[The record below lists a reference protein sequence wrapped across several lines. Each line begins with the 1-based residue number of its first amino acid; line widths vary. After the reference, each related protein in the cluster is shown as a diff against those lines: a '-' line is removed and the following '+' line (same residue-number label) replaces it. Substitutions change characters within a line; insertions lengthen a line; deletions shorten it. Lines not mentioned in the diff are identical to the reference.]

1 MKKLFTF
8 LGTFIISTL
17 AADQAFI
24 AKNTANACEEIC
36 EKPCKTKC
44 CPTPPE
50 PICTESYLPS
60 YYDLQCD
67 AGVYLYGDFLYWFA
81 NEDNLSPCMTVRG
94 SNTTLVETAPTTA
107 TSFAYYTL
115 SLVEVN
121 HLHTKWEPGFRAALG
136 FNFNCDGWDL
146 EANYT
151 WFRNRKHRTF
161 SVPGFGI
168 PAVDIP
174 FRIGQNAITPDQGQ
188 LALVDPWINTTLY
201 DQFFPY
207 GTFLFDKVS
216 SQWNLHFN
224 QVDLDLGNK
233 FWIKR
238 SMAMRCYVGVR
249 GAWITTNFIN
259 VASSLTN
266 DDFYVHNTF
275 SDNFRNH
282 IWGVGLLGGIQ
293 PEWHFCRNFI
303 LFSNLDGALLW
314 GKFRV
319 RKQEDYASFGTF
331 GSQSINYH
339 NHSFSNFLKLQAVMD
354 LTLGLRWEKTWCYRV
369 RTYLD
374 FGWENHIWFD
384 INNRYKLAG
393 SSESF
398 FSQSPR
404 VVSVNP
410 NTVKVQS
417 YEEEQGNLMLG
428 GAFVRFRIDF

>member
-1 MKKLFTF
+1 MMTKVFLLFGFSILTSLMANEDKL
-8 LGTFIISTL
+8 L
-17 AADQAFI
+17 A
-24 AKNTANACEEIC
+24 KYYEEKAPVQEC
-36 EKPCKTKC
+36 APC

-67 AGVYLYGDFLYWFA
+67 SGVYIYGDFLYWFA

-94 SNTTLVETAPTTA
+94 SNTTVQETPPTTA
-107 TSFAYYTL
+107 TLFGYYTL

-121 HLHTKWEPGFRAALG
+121 HLHTKWDPGFRVALG
-136 FNFNCDGWDL
+136 FNLNSDGWDL

-151 WFRNRKHRTF
+151 WYRNRKNRTF

-168 PAVDIP
+168 PAGTGILQQ
-174 FRIGQNAITPDQGQ
+174 GALTPNQGQ

-201 DQFFPY
+201 DQYFAY

-233 FWIKR
+233 FWIKK
-238 SMAMRCYVGVR
+238 SMAMRCYTGVR

-275 SDNFRNH
+275 SDNFRDH
-282 IWGVGLLGGIQ
+282 IWGVGLLAGIQ
-293 PEWHFCRNFI
+293 PEWHFCRDFI

-319 RKQEDYASFGTF
+319 RKQEDYDSFGKF
-331 GSQSINYH
+331 GSHSINYH
-339 NHSFSNFLKLQAVMD
+339 NHSFSNFIKMQAVLD
-354 LTLGLRWEKTWCYRV
+354 LTLGFRWEKTWCYRV

-374 FGWENHIWFD
+374 IGWENHIWFD
-384 INNRYKLAG
+384 INHRYKLAG

-398 FSQSPR
+398 FDTNNR
-404 VVSVNP
+404 IVSLHP
-410 NTVKVQS
+410 ETVKVQS

-428 GAFVRFRIDF
+428 GAFIRFRIDF